1 MTAEANAENQSILQS
16 VIGWLR
22 AGYPQ
27 GVPREDYIA
36 LFAVLHRRLT
46 EFEVRKI
53 ADQLIANAVAE
64 DGVIERSEIED
75 AIAKVALE
83 QPGDDDVARVASRL
97 AAGGWPL
104 AKPSDN

>member
-1 MTAEANAENQSILQS
+1 MTAETNAENQSILQT

-104 AKPSDN
+104 ANPSDN